1 MVFAVRCCVLGLV
14 VLGLATPAASA
25 ATVDRN
31 GATGIL
37 TILDNAGVDEVLTI
51 EQTSG
56 VHRITDSA
64 GITDL
69 SGVCPATDT
78 NQVECPLGTS
88 IAVDLGAGTD
98 TLTTVNLLA
107 PISAAGGTGSDT
119 LFGGA
124 ARDTLAG
131 GPDNDTLNGSGGIDS
146 YFGETGNDTIEARD
160 GLAERIAC
168 GAGNDLARNDFTD
181 IIAECERGV
190 DADADG
196 FSSAVDCN
204 DASASV
210 FPGAPE
216 IFGNGRD
223 EDCDGRDNVDVDVDG
238 DGFPRPLDCNDN
250 NRRIRPN
257 RPEIRGN
264 RVDENC
270 DRRAL
275 PWARPTAGVSNT
287 WTAAADLHAP
297 ARDGGPQ
304 RSEGHADRDALHR
317 RRLPVQRPAAAP
329 GAARLPARHP
339 ASGLRRR
346 APGAWHAH
354 PPEAH
359 AAADDRPHVHV
370 HRAAPGVAGDSD
382 PVSRPDRTEVA
393 GVLKRAL
400 VWAVGAMLLVPAT
413 ASAQD
418 GTFFFN
424 GRTLVYDGVDGVDQI
439 SGIDTGLS
447 LRFTRFGGAALDGQ
461 IPCVIT
467 PDGQSA
473 DCPKSEFDTVLL
485 DLGGGDDVAAVA
497 SNVGVTVVFQGG
509 AGNDGLFGG
518 GGQDLFFGGP
528 DNDNIIARDEPR
540 RAGRLRHR
548 LRHRDQR

>member
-69 SGVCPATDT
+69 SGVCPTTDT

-98 TLTTVNLLA
+98 TLTTINLLA

-131 GPDNDTLNGSGGIDS
+131 GPDNDTLNGRGGIDS

-287 WTAAADLHAP
+287 WTAAADFTLLRAMVVRNAQKGTRIAMRCIGDDCP
-297 ARDGGPQ
+297 FN
-304 RSEGHADRDALHR
+304 
-317 RRLPVQRPAAAP
+317 
-329 GAARLPARHP
+329 
-339 ASGLRRR
+339 GLRRR
-346 APGAWHAH
+346 RVRRDFRPVTLHQGFGGVHLAPGTRIRLKLTRPQTIGRTFTFTVQRLAL
-354 PPEAH
+354 PEIGSCVAPRPNGGRGRAEACACMGRRRH
-359 AAADDRPHVHV
+359 AAR
-370 HRAAPGVAGDSD
+370 
-382 PVSRPDRTEVA
+382 
-393 GVLKRAL
+393 
-400 VWAVGAMLLVPAT
+400 
-413 ASAQD
+413 
-418 GTFFFN
+418 
-424 GRTLVYDGVDGVDQI
+424 
-439 SGIDTGLS
+439 
-447 LRFTRFGGAALDGQ
+447 
-461 IPCVIT
+461 
-467 PDGQSA
+467 
-473 DCPKSEFDTVLL
+473 
-485 DLGGGDDVAAVA
+485 
-497 SNVGVTVVFQGG
+497 
-509 AGNDGLFGG
+509 
-518 GGQDLFFGGP
+518 
-528 DNDNIIARDEPR
+528 ARDGI
-540 RAGRLRHR
+540 RAGRHVLLQRADARVRRSRWRRPDLRYRHGPEPPLHA
-548 LRHRDQR
+548 LRRRRPRRPDSVRDHARTARAPTVRSRSSTPCCSISAVATTLRPLPRTWG